1 MPVSDAYD
9 VVVIGAGAGGMT
21 AAAVAAAEGLSVL
34 LIEKTEFVGGTTA
47 WSGGMVWIPA
57 NARMKQA
64 GIDDSLSD
72 AASYLASTVP
82 EPENADL
89 RDTFLTRGPEAIEY
103 LEANTEVRLQPVK
116 TYPDYYPEKP
126 GATAGGRVLEPV
138 SFDGAQLG
146 VNFRRLRPPL
156 PEFTV
161 FGGMMVN
168 RLDIPHLRKFGR
180 SFRSTLRTLHLVSQY
195 ALQRLRAP
203 RGTTLH
209 LGNALSARL
218 YASLLGRN
226 VDVLFGNGR
235 RAAVDRRRCHQGCAD
250 QGFGRQP
257 ADRRTQGRRAGD
269 RRILPRCTASRA
281 VLSRW
286 SGYRFPP
293 TAPAGTGDGLH
304 VAMEAGAELNARVAT
319 PAYWVPASCFRRA
332 DGSQG
337 VFPHTVTDRAK
348 PGVIA
353 VNASGR
359 RFVNEALS
367 YHEFVLAMLRDGNDA
382 TSRSFY
388 LVCDRRFLWT
398 YGLGRIQPFTVHV
411 RRYVESGEL
420 IEASGIDAL
429 ADAIGVERAALATTV
444 WPITTPMRGSGLDPE
459 FGRGTTIYQ
468 RHLGD
473 AGHKPNPCV
482 APIEQAPF
490 YALRIYP
497 ADLGTAIGLRTDCHA
512 RVLRKDGTVMS
523 GLYACGNDMGS
534 IMNGNY
540 PGPGITLGPA
550 LTFGY
555 IAGRHL
561 AQERGHKHEKRQRRL
576 RRQYL
581 FLHFRRQRSR
591 YRGTARGPGLWRGRA
606 DVLSRPSL
614 AGRA

>member
-1 MPVSDAYD
+1 MLASEAYD

-34 LIEKTEFVGGTTA
+34 LIEKTEFIGGTTA
-47 WSGGMVWIPA
+47 WSGGMVWIPV
-57 NARMKQA
+57 NARMKHA
-64 GIDDSLSD
+64 GIDDSLSN
-72 AASYLASTVP
+72 AADYLASTVP
-82 EPENADL
+82 ETENADL
-89 RDTFLTRGPEAIEY
+89 RDAFLARGPEAVEY

-138 SFDGAQLG
+138 TFDGARLG
-146 VNFRRLRPPL
+146 ANFGRLRPPL
-156 PEFTV
+156 PEFTL

-180 SFRSTLRTLHLVSQY
+180 SFRSTLRSMRLVSEY
-195 ALQRLRAP
+195 ALQRLRAR

-209 LGNALSARL
+209 LGNALAARL
-218 YASLLGRN
+218 YASLLARN
-226 VDVLFGNGR
+226 VDIWFGATVEHLLTEGDAIR
-235 RAAVDRRRCHQGCAD
+235 GVRVVDRSGSRPIVARKGVVLATG
-250 QGFGRQP
+250 GFSHDAGL
-257 ADRRTQGRRAGD
+257 RARFFPG
-269 RRILPRCTASRA
+269 AAGA
-281 VLSRW
+281 VSAA
-286 SGYRFPP
+286 
-293 TAPAGTGDGLH
+293 APGGSGDGLH
-304 VAMEAGAELNARVAT
+304 AAIAAGASMNTRVAS
-319 PAYWVPASCFRRA
+319 PAYWVPASLFQRA

-367 YHEFVLAMLRDGNDA
+367 YHEFVLAMLRDGND
-382 TSRSFY
+382 TTNRSFH

-398 YGLGRIQPFTVHV
+398 YGLGRIRPFTLHLG
-411 RRYVESGEL
+411 RYIKSGEL
-420 IEASGIDAL
+420 IEAPSIDAL
-429 ADAIGVERAALATTV
+429 ADLIGVETSALSTTMDKYNAHARV
-444 WPITTPMRGSGLDPE
+444 GLDPE
-459 FGRGTTIYQ
+459 FGRGTSIYQ

-473 AGHKPNPCV
+473 AGHSPNPCV

-497 ADLGTAIGLRTDCHA
+497 ADLGTAIGLATDCHA
-512 RVLRKDGTVMS
+512 RVLRNNGTVIA

-561 AQERGHKHEKRQRRL
+561 TQTAPEVRAQEKGQEQGHQRGQ
-576 RRQYL
+576 
-581 FLHFRRQRSR
+581 
-591 YRGTARGPGLWRGRA
+591 A
-606 DVLSRPSL
+606 
-614 AGRA
+614 